1 MASARP
7 LRRTR
12 PVRAG
17 RARPET
23 QRFTEAASLYGI
35 PHWGKGF
42 FHVSEDGHLV
52 VRPTREPSRGVALKH
67 IVDEVARR
75 GISTPMVI
83 RFPQILSASVANL
96 NDAFARAI
104 DEYGYGNQ
112 FRGVFPI
119 KVNQKRVVVDHIV
132 EAGRRYGYGLEAG
145 SKPELLA
152 AIAADLAPE
161 SIITC
166 NGYKDDTFIRMALNA
181 VRMKKKVIL
190 ILEKVSELERILEVA
205 RTRGVRPL
213 IGMRAKLY
221 ARGSGKWAKSGGEAA
236 KFGLTTPEMLEAVKI
251 LKSKKMLDCLV
262 MLHFHIGSQITD
274 IRKIK
279 EAIREAGRVYAKL
292 RGLGVPIQYLNLGG
306 GLGVDY
312 DGSKTA
318 FDSSMNY
325 SVQEYANDVVYT
337 IQQICEEEKVPPPTL
352 VTESG
357 RAVTAYHS
365 VFVTNVLDV
374 ADRIE
379 QGRRVHIAASDPN
392 VLKELASIYDTVN
405 AKTLRE
411 SYHDALQYKEEVF
424 TLFNLGHLSLED
436 RSKGEV
442 LFWQICEKIH
452 RDLKTLKEIPEEF
465 EDMEAMLADKYVLNF
480 SVFQSLPD
488 IWAIDQLFPILPI
501 HRLNEKPGEL
511 GTLADIT
518 CDSDG
523 KIEKFID
530 LRDIKEALPLHALR
544 NGEPY
549 YIGVCLMGAYQDV
562 LGDLH
567 NLFGEAH
574 EVLVTVDEQGRPK
587 IEDVL
592 PGESCERVLE
602 YMNYDRTEILDSIDK
617 QLQRVA
623 GRSLKKDEVAGDL
636 PRVRGRLP
644 ESTRTWRDDGPSA
657 SDGARG
663 DPRRVLASVARA
675 ATPAPTP
682 APVELQVG
690 VYQAPP
696 FVDEETERRV
706 VRPHRGP
713 LERARR
719 GHEHA
724 LSPRRGRSRRDPRR
738 HRQWPLRHVR
748 RTLRRDARAR
758 ARGRLHARLH
768 VVGSLHRRSPDAAG
782 GPLARGRR
790 GSVDAHGAAAL
801 RRRRR
806 PRASGRNRDVA
817 AGAAAERD
825 VRGAAGPGHRLGH
838 LVGRR
843 DDGRRGV
850 RRQGADHVLG
860 TSRRAVLDVREPRPR
875 HRADRVHG
883 RQARRRR
890 VRPGPGTGEPPQRAR
905 RNGRGLRRHEPP
917 AARGDHGACLPRRG
931 RRESKAFSPARST
944 RSCTAPTCCATT
956 RTASSGATSRFCR
969 ERWKS

>member
-1 MASARP
+1 MASPKP
-7 LRRTR
+7 LRRSAIR
-12 PVRAG
+12 
-17 RARPET
+17 RARPEVPA
-23 QRFTEAASLYGI
+23 RFTEAAGLYGI

-42 FHVSEDGHLV
+42 FHVSDNGDLE
-52 VRPTREPSRGVALKH
+52 VRPTRESGRAVSLKH
-67 IVDEVARR
+67 IVDEVALR

-83 RFPQILSASVANL
+83 RFPQILSSAVSNL

-104 DEYGYGNQ
+104 DEYGYGNV

-119 KVNQKRVVVDHIV
+119 KVNQKRVVVGHV
-132 EAGRRYGYGLEAG
+132 VQAGQRYGYGLEAG

-152 AIAADLAPE
+152 AISMDLPSE

-166 NGYKDDTFIRMALNA
+166 NGYKDETFIRMALNA

-190 ILEKVSELERILEVA
+190 ILEKVSELDRILAVA
-205 RTRGVRPL
+205 RSRGVRPL
-213 IGMRAKLY
+213 LGMRAKLY
-221 ARGSGKWAKSGGEAA
+221 ARGSGKWAKSGGESA

-251 LKSKKMLDCLV
+251 LKSRKMLDCLV

-337 IQQICEEEKVPPPTL
+337 IQQICQEEKVPAPIL

-379 QGRRVHIAASDPN
+379 QGRRVTVTPQDAN
-392 VLKELASIYDTVN
+392 VLQELSSIYDTVN

-411 SYHDALQYKEEVF
+411 SYHDALQYKEELF

-452 RDLKTLKEIPEEF
+452 RDLKTLKEVPEEF

-488 IWAIDQLFPILPI
+488 VWAIDQLFPILPI
-501 HRLNEKPGEL
+501 HRLHERPTEL

-530 LRDIKEALPLHALR
+530 LRDIKETLPLHRLR
-544 NGEPY
+544 DGDPY

-574 EVLVTVDEQGRPK
+574 EVLVTVDEQGK
-587 IEDVL
+587 AHIEDVL

-602 YMNYDRTEILDSIDK
+602 YMNYDRTEILDSISR
-617 QLQRVA
+617 QLRRA
-623 GRSLKKDEVAGDL
+623 NGRALKKDEA
-636 PRVRGRLP
+636 
-644 ESTRTWRDDGPSA
+644 
-657 SDGARG
+657 
-663 DPRRVLASVARA
+663 
-675 ATPAPTP
+675 
-682 APVELQVG
+682 
-690 VYQAPP
+690 QAIYREFEAVFPKY
-696 FVDEETERRV
+696 TY
-706 VRPHRGP
+706 
-713 LERARR
+713 LER
-719 GHEHA
+719 
-724 LSPRRGRSRRDPRR
+724 
-738 HRQWPLRHVR
+738 
-748 RTLRRDARAR
+748 
-758 ARGRLHARLH
+758 
-768 VVGSLHRRSPDAAG
+768 
-782 GPLARGRR
+782 
-790 GSVDAHGAAAL
+790 
-801 RRRRR
+801 
-806 PRASGRNRDVA
+806 
-817 AGAAAERD
+817 
-825 VRGAAGPGHRLGH
+825 
-838 LVGRR
+838 
-843 DDGRRGV
+843 
-850 RRQGADHVLG
+850 
-860 TSRRAVLDVREPRPR
+860 
-875 HRADRVHG
+875 
-883 RQARRRR
+883 
-890 VRPGPGTGEPPQRAR
+890 
-905 RNGRGLRRHEPP
+905 
-917 AARGDHGACLPRRG
+917 
-931 RRESKAFSPARST
+931 
-944 RSCTAPTCCATT
+944 
-956 RTASSGATSRFCR
+956 
-969 ERWKS
+969 

>member
-1 MASARP
+1 
-7 LRRTR
+7 
-12 PVRAG
+12 
-17 RARPET
+17 
-23 QRFTEAASLYGI
+23 
-35 PHWGKGF
+35 
-42 FHVSEDGHLV
+42 VSEEGDLV
-52 VRPTREPSRGVALKH
+52 VRPTREASRAVSLKR
-67 IVDEVARR
+67 IVDEVALR

-83 RFPQILSASVANL
+83 RFPQILSAAVANL

-104 DEYGYGNQ
+104 DEYGYGNV

-119 KVNQKRVVVDHIV
+119 KVNQKRVVVGHVV
-132 EAGRRYGYGLEAG
+132 EAGQRYGYGLEAG

-152 AIAADLAPE
+152 AISADLPPE

-166 NGYKDDTFIRMALNA
+166 NGYKDETFIRMALNA
-181 VRMKKKVIL
+181 VRMKKKVVL
-190 ILEKVSELERILEVA
+190 ILEKVSELDRILSVA
-205 RTRGVRPL
+205 RSRGVRPL
-213 IGMRAKLY
+213 LGMRSKLY
-221 ARGSGKWAKSGGEAA
+221 ARGSGKWAKSGGESA

-337 IQQICEEEKVPPPTL
+337 IQQICEEEKVPAPIL

-379 QGRRVHIAASDPN
+379 QGRRVTVTPEDPN
-392 VLKELASIYDTVN
+392 VLQELFSIYETVN

-411 SYHDALQYKEEVF
+411 SYHDALQYKEELF

-452 RDLKTLKEIPEEF
+452 RDLKGLKEIPEEF

-501 HRLNEKPGEL
+501 HRLNERPSEL

-530 LRDIKEALPLHALR
+530 LRDIKEALPLHRLR
-544 NGEPY
+544 DGDPY

-574 EVLVTVDEQGRPK
+574 EVLVTVDEQGAAH
-587 IEDVL
+587 IDDVL
-592 PGESCERVLE
+592 PGESCQRVLE
-602 YMNYDRTEILDSIDK
+602 YMNYDRTEILDSISR
-617 QLQRVA
+617 QLRRVA
-623 GRSLKKDEVAGDL
+623 GRPLKKE
-636 PRVRGRLP
+636 
-644 ESTRTWRDDGPSA
+644 EI
-657 SDGARG
+657 
-663 DPRRVLASVARA
+663 
-675 ATPAPTP
+675 
-682 APVELQVG
+682 
-690 VYQAPP
+690 QAIYREFEAVFPKY
-696 FVDEETERRV
+696 TY
-706 VRPHRGP
+706 
-713 LERARR
+713 LER
-719 GHEHA
+719 
-724 LSPRRGRSRRDPRR
+724 
-738 HRQWPLRHVR
+738 
-748 RTLRRDARAR
+748 
-758 ARGRLHARLH
+758 
-768 VVGSLHRRSPDAAG
+768 
-782 GPLARGRR
+782 
-790 GSVDAHGAAAL
+790 
-801 RRRRR
+801 
-806 PRASGRNRDVA
+806 
-817 AGAAAERD
+817 
-825 VRGAAGPGHRLGH
+825 
-838 LVGRR
+838 
-843 DDGRRGV
+843 
-850 RRQGADHVLG
+850 
-860 TSRRAVLDVREPRPR
+860 
-875 HRADRVHG
+875 
-883 RQARRRR
+883 
-890 VRPGPGTGEPPQRAR
+890 
-905 RNGRGLRRHEPP
+905 
-917 AARGDHGACLPRRG
+917 
-931 RRESKAFSPARST
+931 
-944 RSCTAPTCCATT
+944 
-956 RTASSGATSRFCR
+956 
-969 ERWKS
+969 

>member
-12 PVRAG
+12 PARAG

-42 FHVSEDGHLV
+42 FHVSEDGDLL

-67 IVDEVARR
+67 IVDEVALR

-152 AIAADLAPE
+152 AISADLAPE

-205 RTRGVRPL
+205 RARGVRPL

-279 EAIREAGRVYAKL
+279 QAIREAGRVYAKL

-379 QGRRVHIAASDPN
+379 QGRRVHVTASDPN
-392 VLKELASIYDTVN
+392 VLKELASIYETVN

-411 SYHDALQYKEEVF
+411 SYHDALQYKEELF

-617 QLQRVA
+617 QLRRAA
-623 GRSLKKDEVAGDL
+623 GRSLKKDEVRAIFREFEEVF
-636 PRVRGRLP
+636 PRY
-644 ESTRTWRDDGPSA
+644 T
-657 SDGARG
+657 
-663 DPRRVLASVARA
+663 
-675 ATPAPTP
+675 
-682 APVELQVG
+682 
-690 VYQAPP
+690 Y
-696 FVDEETERRV
+696 
-706 VRPHRGP
+706 
-713 LERARR
+713 LER
-719 GHEHA
+719 
-724 LSPRRGRSRRDPRR
+724 
-738 HRQWPLRHVR
+738 
-748 RTLRRDARAR
+748 
-758 ARGRLHARLH
+758 
-768 VVGSLHRRSPDAAG
+768 
-782 GPLARGRR
+782 
-790 GSVDAHGAAAL
+790 
-801 RRRRR
+801 
-806 PRASGRNRDVA
+806 
-817 AGAAAERD
+817 
-825 VRGAAGPGHRLGH
+825 
-838 LVGRR
+838 
-843 DDGRRGV
+843 
-850 RRQGADHVLG
+850 
-860 TSRRAVLDVREPRPR
+860 
-875 HRADRVHG
+875 
-883 RQARRRR
+883 
-890 VRPGPGTGEPPQRAR
+890 
-905 RNGRGLRRHEPP
+905 
-917 AARGDHGACLPRRG
+917 
-931 RRESKAFSPARST
+931 
-944 RSCTAPTCCATT
+944 
-956 RTASSGATSRFCR
+956 
-969 ERWKS
+969 

>member
-12 PVRAG
+12 PARAG

-42 FHVSEDGHLV
+42 FHVSEDGNLL

-67 IVDEVARR
+67 IVDEVALR

-152 AIAADLAPE
+152 AISADLAPE

-205 RTRGVRPL
+205 RARGVRPL

-379 QGRRVHIAASDPN
+379 QGRRVHVTASDPN
-392 VLKELASIYDTVN
+392 VLKELASIYETVN

-411 SYHDALQYKEEVF
+411 SYHDALQYKEELF

-617 QLQRVA
+617 QLRRAA
-623 GRSLKKDEVAGDL
+623 GRSLKKDEVRAIYREFEEVF
-636 PRVRGRLP
+636 PRY
-644 ESTRTWRDDGPSA
+644 T
-657 SDGARG
+657 
-663 DPRRVLASVARA
+663 
-675 ATPAPTP
+675 
-682 APVELQVG
+682 
-690 VYQAPP
+690 Y
-696 FVDEETERRV
+696 
-706 VRPHRGP
+706 
-713 LERARR
+713 LER
-719 GHEHA
+719 
-724 LSPRRGRSRRDPRR
+724 
-738 HRQWPLRHVR
+738 
-748 RTLRRDARAR
+748 
-758 ARGRLHARLH
+758 
-768 VVGSLHRRSPDAAG
+768 
-782 GPLARGRR
+782 
-790 GSVDAHGAAAL
+790 
-801 RRRRR
+801 
-806 PRASGRNRDVA
+806 
-817 AGAAAERD
+817 
-825 VRGAAGPGHRLGH
+825 
-838 LVGRR
+838 
-843 DDGRRGV
+843 
-850 RRQGADHVLG
+850 
-860 TSRRAVLDVREPRPR
+860 
-875 HRADRVHG
+875 
-883 RQARRRR
+883 
-890 VRPGPGTGEPPQRAR
+890 
-905 RNGRGLRRHEPP
+905 
-917 AARGDHGACLPRRG
+917 
-931 RRESKAFSPARST
+931 
-944 RSCTAPTCCATT
+944 
-956 RTASSGATSRFCR
+956 
-969 ERWKS
+969 

>member
-12 PVRAG
+12 AARAG

-42 FHVSEDGHLV
+42 FHVSEAGDLV

-67 IVDEVARR
+67 IVDEVALR

-152 AIAADLAPE
+152 AISADLAPE

-205 RTRGVRPL
+205 RARGVRPL

-411 SYHDALQYKEEVF
+411 SYHDALQYMEEVF

-617 QLQRVA
+617 QLRRVA
-623 GRSLKKDEVAGDL
+623 GRALKKDEV
-636 PRVRGRLP
+636 
-644 ESTRTWRDDGPSA
+644 
-657 SDGARG
+657 
-663 DPRRVLASVARA
+663 RA
-675 ATPAPTP
+675 IYR
-682 APVELQVG
+682 E
-690 VYQAPP
+690 
-696 FVDEETERRV
+696 FEEVFPKYTY
-706 VRPHRGP
+706 
-713 LERARR
+713 LER
-719 GHEHA
+719 
-724 LSPRRGRSRRDPRR
+724 
-738 HRQWPLRHVR
+738 
-748 RTLRRDARAR
+748 
-758 ARGRLHARLH
+758 
-768 VVGSLHRRSPDAAG
+768 
-782 GPLARGRR
+782 
-790 GSVDAHGAAAL
+790 
-801 RRRRR
+801 
-806 PRASGRNRDVA
+806 
-817 AGAAAERD
+817 
-825 VRGAAGPGHRLGH
+825 
-838 LVGRR
+838 
-843 DDGRRGV
+843 
-850 RRQGADHVLG
+850 
-860 TSRRAVLDVREPRPR
+860 
-875 HRADRVHG
+875 
-883 RQARRRR
+883 
-890 VRPGPGTGEPPQRAR
+890 
-905 RNGRGLRRHEPP
+905 
-917 AARGDHGACLPRRG
+917 
-931 RRESKAFSPARST
+931 
-944 RSCTAPTCCATT
+944 
-956 RTASSGATSRFCR
+956 
-969 ERWKS
+969 

>member
-7 LRRTR
+7 ERRPRPAPAPRTR
-12 PVRAG
+12 PE
-17 RARPET
+17 RP
-23 QRFTEAASLYGI
+23 QRFQDAASLYGI

-42 FHVSEDGHLV
+42 FHVAEDGDLV
-52 VRPTREPSRGVALKH
+52 VRPTREAAREVSLKS
-67 IVDEVARR
+67 IVDEMARG
-75 GISTPMVI
+75 GIRTPLVI
-83 RFPQILSASVANL
+83 RFPQILEAAVSNL

-104 DEYGYGNQ
+104 DEFGYPNA

-132 EAGRRYGYGLEAG
+132 DAGRRYGYGLEAG

-152 AIAADLAPE
+152 AIAADLGPE
-161 SIITC
+161 CLITC
-166 NGYKDDTFIRMALNA
+166 NGYKDKTFIRMALNA
-181 VRMKKKVIL
+181 VRMGKRVVM
-190 ILEKVSELERILEVA
+190 ILEKVSELGRILDVA
-205 RTRGVRPL
+205 KARGVRPL
-213 IGMRAKLY
+213 LGMRAKLY

-236 KFGLTTPEMLEAVKI
+236 KFGLTTPEMLEAVQV
-251 LKSKKMLDCLV
+251 LRSKKMLDCLV

-292 RGLGVPIQYLNLGG
+292 KASGVPIRYLNLGG

-337 IQQICEEEKVPPPTL
+337 VKQICDEENVPAPVI

-379 QGRRVHIAASDPN
+379 QGRRVKVTESDPN
-392 VLKELASIYDTVN
+392 VLQELSSIYDTVN

-411 SYHDALQYKEEVF
+411 SYHDALQYKEELF

-436 RSKGEV
+436 RSKGEI

-452 RDLKTLKEIPEEF
+452 RGLKTLKEIPEEF
-465 EDMEAMLADKYVLNF
+465 EDMETMLADKYVLNF

-501 HRLNEKPGEL
+501 HRLNERPAEF

-530 LRDIKEALPLHALR
+530 LRDIKETLPLHRLR
-544 NGEPY
+544 GDEPY

-574 EVLVTVDEQGRPK
+574 EVIVTVDEQGRSR

-602 YMNYDRTEILDSIDK
+602 YMNYDREEILASLTR
-617 QLQRVA
+617 QLERVTGKA
-623 GRSLKKDEVAGDL
+623 VKKDEARAIFKEFEDV
-636 PRVRGRLP
+636 LP
-644 ESTRTWRDDGPSA
+644 EYTY
-657 SDGARG
+657 
-663 DPRRVLASVARA
+663 
-675 ATPAPTP
+675 
-682 APVELQVG
+682 LQ
-690 VYQAPP
+690 
-696 FVDEETERRV
+696 R
-706 VRPHRGP
+706 
-713 LERARR
+713 
-719 GHEHA
+719 
-724 LSPRRGRSRRDPRR
+724 
-738 HRQWPLRHVR
+738 
-748 RTLRRDARAR
+748 
-758 ARGRLHARLH
+758 
-768 VVGSLHRRSPDAAG
+768 
-782 GPLARGRR
+782 
-790 GSVDAHGAAAL
+790 
-801 RRRRR
+801 
-806 PRASGRNRDVA
+806 
-817 AGAAAERD
+817 
-825 VRGAAGPGHRLGH
+825 
-838 LVGRR
+838 
-843 DDGRRGV
+843 
-850 RRQGADHVLG
+850 
-860 TSRRAVLDVREPRPR
+860 
-875 HRADRVHG
+875 
-883 RQARRRR
+883 
-890 VRPGPGTGEPPQRAR
+890 
-905 RNGRGLRRHEPP
+905 
-917 AARGDHGACLPRRG
+917 
-931 RRESKAFSPARST
+931 
-944 RSCTAPTCCATT
+944 
-956 RTASSGATSRFCR
+956 
-969 ERWKS
+969 

>member
-1 MASARP
+1 VASARP

-12 PVRAG
+12 PARAG

-42 FHVSEDGHLV
+42 FHVSEHGDLL

-67 IVDEVARR
+67 IVDEVALR

-152 AIAADLAPE
+152 AISADLAPE

-205 RTRGVRPL
+205 RARGVRPL

-379 QGRRVHIAASDPN
+379 QGRRVHVTASDPN
-392 VLKELASIYDTVN
+392 VLKELASIYETVN

-411 SYHDALQYKEEVF
+411 SYHDALQYKEELF

-617 QLQRVA
+617 QLRRAA
-623 GRSLKKDEVAGDL
+623 GRSLKKDEVRAIYREFEEVF
-636 PRVRGRLP
+636 PRY
-644 ESTRTWRDDGPSA
+644 T
-657 SDGARG
+657 
-663 DPRRVLASVARA
+663 
-675 ATPAPTP
+675 
-682 APVELQVG
+682 
-690 VYQAPP
+690 Y
-696 FVDEETERRV
+696 
-706 VRPHRGP
+706 
-713 LERARR
+713 LER
-719 GHEHA
+719 
-724 LSPRRGRSRRDPRR
+724 
-738 HRQWPLRHVR
+738 
-748 RTLRRDARAR
+748 
-758 ARGRLHARLH
+758 
-768 VVGSLHRRSPDAAG
+768 
-782 GPLARGRR
+782 
-790 GSVDAHGAAAL
+790 
-801 RRRRR
+801 
-806 PRASGRNRDVA
+806 
-817 AGAAAERD
+817 
-825 VRGAAGPGHRLGH
+825 
-838 LVGRR
+838 
-843 DDGRRGV
+843 
-850 RRQGADHVLG
+850 
-860 TSRRAVLDVREPRPR
+860 
-875 HRADRVHG
+875 
-883 RQARRRR
+883 
-890 VRPGPGTGEPPQRAR
+890 
-905 RNGRGLRRHEPP
+905 
-917 AARGDHGACLPRRG
+917 
-931 RRESKAFSPARST
+931 
-944 RSCTAPTCCATT
+944 
-956 RTASSGATSRFCR
+956 
-969 ERWKS
+969 

>member
-1 MASARP
+1 
-7 LRRTR
+7 
-12 PVRAG
+12 
-17 RARPET
+17 
-23 QRFTEAASLYGI
+23 
-35 PHWGKGF
+35 
-42 FHVSEDGHLV
+42 
-52 VRPTREPSRGVALKH
+52 
-67 IVDEVARR
+67 
-75 GISTPMVI
+75 
-83 RFPQILSASVANL
+83 
-96 NDAFARAI
+96 
-104 DEYGYGNQ
+104 
-112 FRGVFPI
+112 
-119 KVNQKRVVVDHIV
+119 
-132 EAGRRYGYGLEAG
+132 
-145 SKPELLA
+145 
-152 AIAADLAPE
+152 
-161 SIITC
+161 
-166 NGYKDDTFIRMALNA
+166 MALNA

-190 ILEKVSELERILEVA
+190 ILEKVSELDRILEVA
-205 RTRGVRPL
+205 RARGVRPL

-251 LKSKKMLDCLV
+251 LKSKKMLDCLE

-292 RGLGVPIQYLNLGG
+292 RAQGVPIRYLNLGG

-379 QGRRVHIAASDPN
+379 QGRRVQVTASDAN
-392 VLKELASIYDTVN
+392 VLQELASIYETVN

-411 SYHDALQYKEEVF
+411 SYHDALQYKEELF

-436 RSKGEV
+436 RSKGEI

-452 RDLKTLKEIPEEF
+452 RDLKSLKEIPEEF
-465 EDMEAMLADKYVLNF
+465 EDMETMLADKYVLNF

-501 HRLNEKPGEL
+501 HRLNEKPAEL

-530 LRDIKEALPLHALR
+530 LRDIKEALPLHTLR

-602 YMNYDRTEILDSIDK
+602 YMNYDRTSILDSINK
-617 QLQRVA
+617 QLRRAA
-623 GRSLKKDEVAGDL
+623 GRSLKKDEVRAIYREFEEVF
-636 PRVRGRLP
+636 PRY
-644 ESTRTWRDDGPSA
+644 T
-657 SDGARG
+657 
-663 DPRRVLASVARA
+663 
-675 ATPAPTP
+675 
-682 APVELQVG
+682 
-690 VYQAPP
+690 Y
-696 FVDEETERRV
+696 
-706 VRPHRGP
+706 
-713 LERARR
+713 LER
-719 GHEHA
+719 
-724 LSPRRGRSRRDPRR
+724 
-738 HRQWPLRHVR
+738 
-748 RTLRRDARAR
+748 
-758 ARGRLHARLH
+758 
-768 VVGSLHRRSPDAAG
+768 
-782 GPLARGRR
+782 
-790 GSVDAHGAAAL
+790 
-801 RRRRR
+801 
-806 PRASGRNRDVA
+806 
-817 AGAAAERD
+817 
-825 VRGAAGPGHRLGH
+825 
-838 LVGRR
+838 
-843 DDGRRGV
+843 
-850 RRQGADHVLG
+850 
-860 TSRRAVLDVREPRPR
+860 
-875 HRADRVHG
+875 
-883 RQARRRR
+883 
-890 VRPGPGTGEPPQRAR
+890 
-905 RNGRGLRRHEPP
+905 
-917 AARGDHGACLPRRG
+917 
-931 RRESKAFSPARST
+931 
-944 RSCTAPTCCATT
+944 
-956 RTASSGATSRFCR
+956 
-969 ERWKS
+969 

>member
-1 MASARP
+1 VASARP

-12 PVRAG
+12 PARAG

-42 FHVSEDGHLV
+42 FHVSEDGNLL

-67 IVDEVARR
+67 IVDEVALR

-152 AIAADLAPE
+152 AISADLAPE

-205 RTRGVRPL
+205 RARGVRPL

-379 QGRRVHIAASDPN
+379 QGRRVHVTASDPN
-392 VLKELASIYDTVN
+392 VLKELASIYETVN

-411 SYHDALQYKEEVF
+411 SYHDALQYKEELF

-617 QLQRVA
+617 QLRRAA
-623 GRSLKKDEVAGDL
+623 GRSLKKDEVRAIYREFEEVF
-636 PRVRGRLP
+636 PRY
-644 ESTRTWRDDGPSA
+644 T
-657 SDGARG
+657 
-663 DPRRVLASVARA
+663 
-675 ATPAPTP
+675 
-682 APVELQVG
+682 
-690 VYQAPP
+690 Y
-696 FVDEETERRV
+696 
-706 VRPHRGP
+706 
-713 LERARR
+713 LER
-719 GHEHA
+719 
-724 LSPRRGRSRRDPRR
+724 
-738 HRQWPLRHVR
+738 
-748 RTLRRDARAR
+748 
-758 ARGRLHARLH
+758 
-768 VVGSLHRRSPDAAG
+768 
-782 GPLARGRR
+782 
-790 GSVDAHGAAAL
+790 
-801 RRRRR
+801 
-806 PRASGRNRDVA
+806 
-817 AGAAAERD
+817 
-825 VRGAAGPGHRLGH
+825 
-838 LVGRR
+838 
-843 DDGRRGV
+843 
-850 RRQGADHVLG
+850 
-860 TSRRAVLDVREPRPR
+860 
-875 HRADRVHG
+875 
-883 RQARRRR
+883 
-890 VRPGPGTGEPPQRAR
+890 
-905 RNGRGLRRHEPP
+905 
-917 AARGDHGACLPRRG
+917 
-931 RRESKAFSPARST
+931 
-944 RSCTAPTCCATT
+944 
-956 RTASSGATSRFCR
+956 
-969 ERWKS
+969 

>member
-12 PVRAG
+12 PARAG

-42 FHVSEDGHLV
+42 FHVSEDGNLL

-67 IVDEVARR
+67 IVDEVALR

-152 AIAADLAPE
+152 AISADLAPE

-205 RTRGVRPL
+205 RARGVRPL

-379 QGRRVHIAASDPN
+379 QGRRVHVTASDPN
-392 VLKELASIYDTVN
+392 VLKELASIYETVN

-411 SYHDALQYKEEVF
+411 SYHDALQYKEELF

-436 RSKGEV
+436 RSKGEI

-617 QLQRVA
+617 QLRRAA
-623 GRSLKKDEVAGDL
+623 GRSLKKDEVRAIYREFEEVF
-636 PRVRGRLP
+636 PRY
-644 ESTRTWRDDGPSA
+644 T
-657 SDGARG
+657 
-663 DPRRVLASVARA
+663 
-675 ATPAPTP
+675 
-682 APVELQVG
+682 
-690 VYQAPP
+690 Y
-696 FVDEETERRV
+696 
-706 VRPHRGP
+706 
-713 LERARR
+713 LER
-719 GHEHA
+719 
-724 LSPRRGRSRRDPRR
+724 
-738 HRQWPLRHVR
+738 
-748 RTLRRDARAR
+748 
-758 ARGRLHARLH
+758 
-768 VVGSLHRRSPDAAG
+768 
-782 GPLARGRR
+782 
-790 GSVDAHGAAAL
+790 
-801 RRRRR
+801 
-806 PRASGRNRDVA
+806 
-817 AGAAAERD
+817 
-825 VRGAAGPGHRLGH
+825 
-838 LVGRR
+838 
-843 DDGRRGV
+843 
-850 RRQGADHVLG
+850 
-860 TSRRAVLDVREPRPR
+860 
-875 HRADRVHG
+875 
-883 RQARRRR
+883 
-890 VRPGPGTGEPPQRAR
+890 
-905 RNGRGLRRHEPP
+905 
-917 AARGDHGACLPRRG
+917 
-931 RRESKAFSPARST
+931 
-944 RSCTAPTCCATT
+944 
-956 RTASSGATSRFCR
+956 
-969 ERWKS
+969 

>member
-7 LRRTR
+7 LRRAR
-12 PVRAG
+12 PARAP
-17 RARPET
+17 RARPEA

-42 FHVSEDGHLV
+42 FHVSDDGDLV
-52 VRPTREPSRGVALKH
+52 VRPTREPSRGVALKQ
-67 IVDEVARR
+67 IVDEVALR

-104 DEYGYGNQ
+104 DEYGYGNT

-152 AIAADLAPE
+152 AISADLPPD

-166 NGYKDDTFIRMALNA
+166 NGYKDETFIRMALNA
-181 VRMKKKVIL
+181 VRMRKKVIL
-190 ILEKVSELERILEVA
+190 ILEKVSELDRILEVA
-205 RTRGVRPL
+205 RARGVRPL

-236 KFGLTTPEMLEAVKI
+236 KFGLTTPEMLEAIKI
-251 LKSKKMLDCLV
+251 LKSKKMLDCLE

-292 RGLGVPIQYLNLGG
+292 RAQGVSIHYLNLGG

-337 IQQICEEEKVPPPTL
+337 IQQICVEEKVPPPTL

-379 QGRRVHIAASDPN
+379 QGKRVHVTSTDAN
-392 VLKELASIYDTVN
+392 VLQELASIYETVN

-411 SYHDALQYKEEVF
+411 SYHDALQYKEELF

-452 RDLKTLKEIPEEF
+452 RGLKSLKEIPEEF
-465 EDMEAMLADKYVLNF
+465 EDMETMLADKYVLNF

-530 LRDIKEALPLHALR
+530 LRDIKEALPLHTLR

-574 EVLVTVDEQGRPK
+574 EVLVTVDEHGRAK
-587 IEDVL
+587 VDDVL
-592 PGESCERVLE
+592 PGESCQRVLE

-617 QLQRVA
+617 QLRRAA
-623 GRSLKKDEVAGDL
+623 GRSLKKDEVRAIYREFEEVF
-636 PRVRGRLP
+636 PRY
-644 ESTRTWRDDGPSA
+644 T
-657 SDGARG
+657 
-663 DPRRVLASVARA
+663 
-675 ATPAPTP
+675 
-682 APVELQVG
+682 
-690 VYQAPP
+690 Y
-696 FVDEETERRV
+696 
-706 VRPHRGP
+706 
-713 LERARR
+713 LER
-719 GHEHA
+719 
-724 LSPRRGRSRRDPRR
+724 
-738 HRQWPLRHVR
+738 
-748 RTLRRDARAR
+748 
-758 ARGRLHARLH
+758 
-768 VVGSLHRRSPDAAG
+768 
-782 GPLARGRR
+782 
-790 GSVDAHGAAAL
+790 
-801 RRRRR
+801 
-806 PRASGRNRDVA
+806 
-817 AGAAAERD
+817 
-825 VRGAAGPGHRLGH
+825 
-838 LVGRR
+838 
-843 DDGRRGV
+843 
-850 RRQGADHVLG
+850 
-860 TSRRAVLDVREPRPR
+860 
-875 HRADRVHG
+875 
-883 RQARRRR
+883 
-890 VRPGPGTGEPPQRAR
+890 
-905 RNGRGLRRHEPP
+905 
-917 AARGDHGACLPRRG
+917 
-931 RRESKAFSPARST
+931 
-944 RSCTAPTCCATT
+944 
-956 RTASSGATSRFCR
+956 
-969 ERWKS
+969 